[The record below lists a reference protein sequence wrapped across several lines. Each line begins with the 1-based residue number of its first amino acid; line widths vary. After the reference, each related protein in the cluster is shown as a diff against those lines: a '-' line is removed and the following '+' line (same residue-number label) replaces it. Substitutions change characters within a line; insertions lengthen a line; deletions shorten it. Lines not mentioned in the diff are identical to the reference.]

1 MGPGTININKILGI
15 SSIINLI
22 WFLLSTQLSHFT
34 FFLFF
39 SIYTIVLYCL
49 VSILSNLI
57 ITRFYE
63 LRRPRIIYKTLL
75 VYLFMSLG
83 GIPPF
88 LGFLGKICVL
98 KESIY
103 SINRIFLVILVLS
116 SLRVLYLYI
125 SRSFFFLVMAPY
137 QKIRFTQNRIRYKRI
152 VILRGVILVNC

>member
-22 WFLLSTQLSHFT
+22 WFLLSTQLSHILL
-34 FFLFF
+34 FLFF

-125 SRSFFFLVMAPY
+125 SRSFFFLVWPPAR
-137 QKIRFTQNRIRYKRI
+137 K
-152 VILRGVILVNC
+152 